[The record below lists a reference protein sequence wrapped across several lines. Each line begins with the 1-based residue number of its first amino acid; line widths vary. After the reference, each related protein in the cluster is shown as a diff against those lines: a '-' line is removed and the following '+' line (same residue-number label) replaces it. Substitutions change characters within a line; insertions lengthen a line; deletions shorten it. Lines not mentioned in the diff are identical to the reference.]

1 MSNVKVT
8 DDLEACFD
16 YFAPPP
22 DFTISQW
29 ADAYR
34 FVSQGNAMPGPWRT
48 DSAPYQGGIMDAV
61 SDPNTVQVSAQ
72 MAAQTGKS
80 ACLENI
86 IGYYISQDPKSMMLM
101 QPTQRDLQTWME
113 AKLNPLLND
122 TPSLAERVAKP
133 RARSGV
139 NNQNMKSY
147 PGGYLMFAYSG
158 SSNTMRGRS
167 APVILCDEIDG
178 YETTEEGDPVNLLW
192 QRAATFGDQRKLV
205 LTSTPTIKGASRI
218 ETAFEQGDQ
227 RRFHVPCPH
236 CNEFQTLQW
245 SQVKWDKKEGEH
257 LPETAFYVCGECGG
271 IIHDADK
278 LAMLRQGKWVAEK
291 EFKGHASFHLNELY
305 SPWRKFSDIVKSF
318 LEKKA
323 SHDLQSFVNV
333 SLAET
338 WEEKSES
345 VDEQSLI
352 SRTESYL
359 APVPQGAC
367 FLTAGIDMQMDRL
380 EVEIVGWGV
389 GLESWSVDY
398 RILHGNPMHD
408 DVWYQLDKLLTE
420 TFTHESGAMLSIS
433 SACID
438 TGGGEGT
445 TQACYEYIRRSHS
458 GRLFG
463 IKGVSGP
470 NRPLVSA
477 PSRKQ
482 SGRNQRP
489 IDLYTVNVDEA
500 KTLIYQQL
508 KITQAGSGFCHF
520 PDFYN
525 EEYFL
530 QLTAEKRFIRYHKGF
545 QRPEWRN
552 VRSNKRNEALDCR
565 VYALAALKIIAPNLA
580 HLHENLNQKE
590 TKEDDFRKKT
600 NVLAHVPRHNVFKP
614 RKKTPSWREL

>member
-1 MSNVKVT
+1 MSSSKVT
-8 DDLEACFD
+8 KALVDVGTLFS
-16 YFAPPP
+16 PPP
-22 DFTISQW
+22 DLTISEW
-29 ADAYR
+29 ADRYR
-34 FVSQGNAMPGPWRT
+34 FVSQGNAMPGPWKT
-48 DSAPYQGGIMDAV
+48 EFAFYQKGIMDAV
-61 SDPNTVQVSAQ
+61 SDPYTLKITAM
-72 MAAQTGKS
+72 MAAQTGKT

-86 IGYYISQDPKSMMLM
+86 IGYFISQDPKSMMLM
-101 QPTQRDLQTWME
+101 QPTKSDLQTWMKS
-113 AKLNPLLND
+113 KLNPLLND
-122 TPSLAERVAKP
+122 TPSIAERVAQP
-133 RARSGV
+133 RAREGV

-147 PGGYLMFAYSG
+147 PGGYLMFSYSG
-158 SSNTMRGRS
+158 SPNTMRSRS
-167 APVILCDEIDG
+167 APVILCDEVDG
-178 YETTEEGDPVNLLW
+178 YEVTDEGDPVNLLW
-192 QRAATFGDQRKLV
+192 QRAATFGDQRKLI

-236 CNEFQTLQW
+236 CNTFQTLQW
-245 SQVKWDKKEGEH
+245 SQVKWDKKDDEH
-257 LPETAFYVCGECGG
+257 LPDTAFYVCGECGG
-271 IIHDADK
+271 VINDAQK
-278 LAMLRQGKWVAEK
+278 PAMLRLGKWVAEK
-291 EFKGHASFHLNELY
+291 EFKGHASFQLSELY
-305 SPWRKFSDIVKSF
+305 SPWRKFSDIVNSF
-318 LEKKA
+318 LEKKE
-323 SHDLQSFVNV
+323 SHDLQTFVNV

-352 SRTESYL
+352 SRTESFP

-380 EVEIVGWGV
+380 EVEIVGWGI

-408 DVWYQLDKLLTE
+408 DVWRDLDKLLSE
-420 TFTHESGAMLSIS
+420 SFTHESGAILSIS

-445 TQACYEYIRRSHS
+445 TQSCYEYIRRRGS

-463 IKGVSGP
+463 IKGVSGF

-477 PSRKQ
+477 PSRRQ
-482 SGRNQRP
+482 SGKNQRP
-489 IDLYTVNVDEA
+489 IDLYTIGVDEA
-500 KTLIYQQL
+500 KTLIYKQL
-508 KITQAGSGFCHF
+508 QIAESGAGFCHF
-520 PDFYN
+520 PDFYS

-552 VRSNKRNEALDCR
+552 VRTNKRNEALDCR

-580 HLHENLNQKE
+580 QLSENLSQK
-590 TKEDDFRKKT
+590 KEKDFRKKSEDI
-600 NVLAHVPRHNVFKP
+600 AQMPRHNVFKP